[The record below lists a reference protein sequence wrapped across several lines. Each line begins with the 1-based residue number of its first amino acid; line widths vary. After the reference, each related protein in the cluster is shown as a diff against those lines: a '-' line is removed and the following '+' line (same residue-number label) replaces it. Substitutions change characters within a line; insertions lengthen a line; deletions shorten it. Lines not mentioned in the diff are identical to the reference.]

1 MIPMRLRNIQQIED
15 FLAAVR
21 KCKNA
26 VWLESPSGDRFNM
39 RSEFSNYVA
48 LGVLLGE
55 RGDQFELFCANPVE
69 EQYFFDFFKNNPDVL
84 KD

>member
-1 MIPMRLRNIQQIED
+1 
-15 FLAAVR
+15 
-21 KCKNA
+21 
-26 VWLESPSGDRFNM
+26 M

-69 EQYFFDFFKNNPDVL
+69 ERYFFDFFKNNPDVL